1 MGEKSAHLGPRKEI
15 TNERKSTERKKRGK
29 ERQLGWGIREARG
42 GSTGCDAEEIL
53 SLPCVL
59 PLPLPVPLTPF
70 SPTPSVSRLGSIYY
84 SRLARLFHA
93 GHPFPP
99 SFLCKPPSNPL
110 PCPLPDPPLP
120 LAGPLELSLFSE
132 RVQRHPRDECESM
145 FSKWMVAEIDPRA
158 RSRAR
163 SRSPG

>member
-70 SPTPSVSRLGSIYY
+70 SPTPSVTRLGLIYY

-99 SFLCKPPSNPL
+99 SFLCKPPSLSPSRTL
-110 PCPLPDPPLP
+110 SLP

-145 FSKWMVAEIDPRA
+145 FSK
-158 RSRAR
+158 
-163 SRSPG
+163 